1 MKWAK
6 PRASIRGI
14 IVSELH
20 LTWFHVPFFGM
31 IPNKSAQ
38 QVAEKVVDDFSL
50 PINLGMI
57 GATEIKASMNH
68 LSQTT
73 LKVTEE
79 SCIPVRGNGSREAVD
94 AVDVPKEEL
103 GYINSIHRL
112 LAGNEMS
119 HL

>member
-1 MKWAK
+1 
-6 PRASIRGI
+6 
-14 IVSELH
+14 
-20 LTWFHVPFFGM
+20 M

-79 SCIPVRGNGSREAVD
+79 SCIPVRGNGSREAVE

-119 HL
+119 HLRKMVYHGKYRITTTLSAR